1 MNMQQK
7 RIKGK
12 KIKKTFTFPFGST
25 NCIRFKGYYLSPLW
39 TPLKRRKGIQKL
51 ELQNFLS
58 APLFLEPENYQ
69 SCPICFHAADDH
81 NL

>member
-12 KIKKTFTFPFGST
+12 KIKKTFTFPLGST

-39 TPLKRRKGIQKL
+39 TPLKRGKGIQKM
-51 ELQNFLS
+51 EFQNFLS
-58 APLFLEPENYQ
+58 AGAVFRAGNQQ
-69 SCPICFHAADDH
+69 SCQI
-81 NL
+81 